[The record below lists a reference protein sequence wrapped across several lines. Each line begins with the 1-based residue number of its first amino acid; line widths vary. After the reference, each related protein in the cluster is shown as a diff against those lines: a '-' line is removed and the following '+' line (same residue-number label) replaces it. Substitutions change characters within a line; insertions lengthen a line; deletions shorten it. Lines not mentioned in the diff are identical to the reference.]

1 MFKQVCAILKGVS
14 NLGVDSYFVSV
25 LASLLLMV
33 VLCYFVHVLD
43 NVIDTIYVCYA
54 IDKDRAMIKGIGFSF
69 YNNNSSHYPY
79 QLQTWHPG
87 LRLRHPTNP
96 PIFDIILPLQ
106 FSLDQTI
113 SLILT
118 ISIFDTRSASKFLT
132 I

>member
-54 IDKDRAMIKGIGFSF
+54 IDKDRGEVYKQEIHRVYA
-69 YNNNSSHYPY
+69 H
-79 QLQTWHPG
+79 L
-87 LRLRHPTNP
+87 PTSRNH
-96 PIFDIILPLQ
+96 
-106 FSLDQTI
+106 
-113 SLILT
+113 
-118 ISIFDTRSASKFLT
+118 RSPVVPKT
-132 I
+132 PVV